1 MNENPEGTPNPLNPA
16 PQVESDVTP
25 GTGTEAVAEEP
36 MVEET
41 PVVEEPAVE
50 EPAVEE
56 PAEAEPISAEPV
68 VEPELAVAPEP
79 IVEPEPTTDPEPAA
93 EPITEPEPTPRP
105 VRPTRTN
112 YSTVDPMM
120 RATAASRPVE
130 PTSAPAPIPTH
141 YNDTFGVDE
150 SLLDDLRPGGVPTSA
165 PVKDMPELV
174 AKDSIVEPPKKS
186 KGKKILTF
194 FLVLIV
200 LGGLGC
206 GAAAVTMHFLNNNS
220 SDRVEKAI
228 EKLLSGDVPSV
239 IGAQGTISVTN
250 NSVANN
256 ESSALGSANID
267 LNGTFD
273 LANDANMVNARA
285 NLDFGAL
292 KLSLVID
299 EAHSEVGDTFIK
311 IRGLDGLKGD
321 EIKSNDQGQT
331 NCIGG
336 GIMTNCTTTASDSV
350 MDVYSQLFSAID
362 NRWIL
367 IPEGLDDTLSEFQI
381 KTDDS
386 VACMAEALGTVSDWG
401 KELAQKME
409 KNQFIDYSTEN
420 LEISKKK
427 NPLFRLTID
436 KTKLSSFVKSIENT
450 EFIGNIEDCIGSR
463 EDEEDERYEEAE
475 EVEEEEE
482 GRDAKDVTSGIQAM
496 LESLPTLYVEVDD
509 NYNFTRLYF
518 KTTSDGSTATVDVNL
533 SYPGKFEYT
542 EPEEYTDID
551 TIMSNLVTSLVTE

>member
-25 GTGTEAVAEEP
+25 GTGTEAVAEE
-36 MVEET
+36 VEAT
-41 PVVEEPAVE
+41 PVVEEPEVVAEPEPVA
-50 EPAVEE
+50 EPAV
-56 PAEAEPISAEPV
+56 AEPEPV
-68 VEPELAVAPEP
+68 VAEPTIA
-79 IVEPEPTTDPEPAA
+79 EPEPVAEP
-93 EPITEPEPTPRP
+93 EPITEPEPVAEPVPRP
-105 VRPTRTN
+105 VRPTRVN

-120 RATAASRPVE
+120 RAGAGAAARPVT
-130 PTSAPAPIPTH
+130 PTPVAAPATSPVKQPAH
-141 YNDTFGVDE
+141 NTFGMDE
-150 SLLDDLRPGGVPTSA
+150 GLIDDLRPEMPTA
-165 PVKDMPELV
+165 RPVEDMPELV

-194 FLVLIV
+194 FLVLII

-206 GAAAVTMHFLNNNS
+206 GAAAVTMYFLNNNS
-220 SDRVEKAI
+220 SDRMEKAI
-228 EKLLSGDVPSV
+228 EKLLSGDMPSV
-239 IGAQGTISVTN
+239 IGIQGTISTTN
-250 NSVANN
+250 NSVAD
-256 ESSALGSANID
+256 SGASALGSANID

-273 LANDANMVNARA
+273 FANGTNAVNARA

-299 EAHSEVGDTFIK
+299 ETHSKEGDTFVK
-311 IRGLDGLKGD
+311 IRGLDGLKGGTED
-321 EIKSNDQGQT
+321 GEEGAT

-336 GIMTNCTTTASDSV
+336 GDMTNCSSAASDSI
-350 MDVYSQLFSAID
+350 MDIYSQLFSAID

-367 IPEGLDDTLSEFQI
+367 LPESVEDTLGELQI
-381 KTDDS
+381 TTDNS
-386 VACMAEALGTVSDWG
+386 TTCVVEALSTTPGWG

-409 KNQFIDYSTEN
+409 KNQFISYSTEN

-427 NPLFRLTID
+427 NALFRLSID
-436 KTKLSSFVKSIENT
+436 KTKLSAFVKSIENT
-450 EFIGNIEDCIGSR
+450 KLIGNLEGCAGDG
-463 EDEEDERYEEAE
+463 EEEDS
-475 EVEEEEE
+475 VVN
-482 GRDAKDVTSGIQAM
+482 GLQAM

-518 KTTSDGSTATVDVNL
+518 KTTSDGSTTTVDVNL
-533 SYPGKFEYT
+533 SYPGKFEYS